1 MNESHNERKYYRVKA
16 PIAQIRQLNAE
27 EIAGVPHS
35 VIRDSKEAIDAG
47 YLYYRNQVPL
57 WAELQQ
63 ISHNLACNLICE
75 VSKEEYYRLPA
86 PGTPTEYVPTQ
97 ADHTQRQREI
107 AESYAH

>member
-35 VIRDSKEAIDAG
+35 VIRDSKEAIDSG
-47 YLYYRNQVPL
+47 YLFYNNRVPL
-57 WAELQQ
+57 WAEPKQ
-63 ISHNLACNLICE
+63 IEHNLACNLICA
-75 VSKEEYYRLPA
+75 VSKEEYDRLPA

-97 ADHTQRQREI
+97 ADHAQRQREI
-107 AESYAH
+107 AETYAH